1 MSKVTKSSRVLDYL
15 TTHEG
20 ESVTPKG
27 VAKALGIERACASSL
42 LSRYLREIPN
52 LYRPRQGHYV
62 YDTKKQHINFDTRR
76 QEFLHYIHHNK
87 TEDGYVNTVK
97 MQAHMEM
104 ETGAFYSELSRIRAD
119 NFLDYEMVHFMK
131 LGDRHVQR

>member
-15 TTHEG
+15 IQHEG
-20 ESVTPKG
+20 ECVTPKG
-27 VAKALGIERACASSL
+27 VAKALGIERACVSSL
-42 LSRYLREIPN
+42 LSRYLREIVDM
-52 LYRPRQGHYV
+52 YRPRQGHYL
-62 YDTKKQHINFDTRR
+62 YDTQRAHINFDTRR
-76 QEFLHYIHHNK
+76 QEFLYYIAKNK

-97 MQAHMEM
+97 MQEHMGM

-131 LGDRHVQR
+131 LGDNHVQR